1 VSVSDVAPALTDLPD
16 LRLVAASTLG
26 ELRHH
31 ENHPA
36 GRHHENH
43 PAGIIV
49 AAGTPGVIGGPSVAE
64 LDEITHELSVAVA
77 LGDLPDL
84 SWIKVSGALL
94 AIARGPYG
102 SASQLALDALL
113 DARQADL
120 A

>member
-26 ELRHH
+26 EL
-31 ENHPA
+31 
-36 GRHHENH
+36 RHHENH

-102 SASQLALDALL
+102 SASQLALDALR
-113 DARQADL
+113 DARQAVH

>member
-1 VSVSDVAPALTDLPD
+1 VSVSDAVPALTDLPD

-36 GRHHENH
+36 K
-43 PAGIIV
+43 IIV

-102 SASQLALDALL
+102 SASQLALDALR
-113 DARQADL
+113 DARQAVH